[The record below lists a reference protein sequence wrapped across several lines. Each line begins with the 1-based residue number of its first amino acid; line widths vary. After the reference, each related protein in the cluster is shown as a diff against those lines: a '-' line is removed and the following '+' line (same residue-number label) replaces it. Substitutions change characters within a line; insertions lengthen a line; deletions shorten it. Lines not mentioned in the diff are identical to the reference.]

1 MALPCTTYCNELHHN
16 VSPLI
21 NPDRTTIVM
30 DMQLLAGAMVSLVWI
45 GLLVSHIV
53 DTRSRQDAE
62 RLILQPPVA
71 DSRSSGTRR

>member
-1 MALPCTTYCNELHHN
+1 
-16 VSPLI
+16 
-21 NPDRTTIVM
+21 M

-71 DSRSSGTRR
+71 TRIALRGENPHLQDTARNVLTPWQCQDPALTSL

>member
-1 MALPCTTYCNELHHN
+1 
-16 VSPLI
+16 
-21 NPDRTTIVM
+21 M

-71 DSRSSGTRR
+71 DSHSSPG

>member
-1 MALPCTTYCNELHHN
+1 
-16 VSPLI
+16 
-21 NPDRTTIVM
+21 M
-30 DMQLLAGAMVSLVWI
+30 DMQILAGAMVSLVWI

-71 DSRSSGTRR
+71 DARYFGIQTVRIHICRTLRELS